1 MDVSETLKESNSL
14 TEKMDL
20 FSSCLLNRL
29 KTLPRD
35 PSLILRPLNTNDYGK
50 GFTQLLSQLT
60 EVGSIGEDQ
69 FISRFAKMKNAG
81 GYYVIV
87 IEDRNIGKIIGSAT
101 LVIEQKFIHNCG
113 LRGRLEDV
121 VVNSTYRGQQLG
133 KILVM
138 AVTQLSRQLK
148 CYKLSLDCKDKLIPF
163 YESLGFVLEPGNGNQ
178 MNARFNQTEQSHL

>member
-1 MDVSETLKESNSL
+1 
-14 TEKMDL
+14 MDL
-20 FSSCLLNRL
+20 FNSCLLNRL

-35 PSLILRPLNTNDYGK
+35 PSLIVRPLNTNDYEK

-69 FISRFAKMKNAG
+69 FLSRFAKMKNAG

-101 LVIEQKFIHNCG
+101 LVVEQKFIHNCG

-148 CYKLSLDCKDKLIPF
+148 CYKLSLDCKDKLVPF
-163 YESLGFVLEPGNGNQ
+163 YESLGFKLEPGNANQ
-178 MNARFNQTEQSHL
+178 MNVRFPANQAEQSHL

>member
-1 MDVSETLKESNSL
+1 M
-14 TEKMDL
+14 
-20 FSSCLLNRL
+20 L
-29 KTLPRD
+29 KTNC
-35 PSLILRPLNTNDYGK
+35 S
-50 GFTQLLSQLT
+50 
-60 EVGSIGEDQ
+60 E
-69 FISRFAKMKNAG
+69 
-81 GYYVIV
+81 
-87 IEDRNIGKIIGSAT
+87 
-101 LVIEQKFIHNCG
+101 IH
-113 LRGRLEDV
+113 LQRGRLEDV